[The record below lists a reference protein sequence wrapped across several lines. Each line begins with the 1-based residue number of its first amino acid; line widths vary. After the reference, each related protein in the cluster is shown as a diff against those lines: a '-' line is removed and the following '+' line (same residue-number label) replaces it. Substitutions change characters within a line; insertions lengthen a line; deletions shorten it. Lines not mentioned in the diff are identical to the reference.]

1 MSDKPLK
8 IYINDFKYGNFE
20 KIETIVVK
28 NKDIYNLYNLYNIKN
43 ESDLDNFVIF
53 TLCMTL
59 NLNDN
64 H

>member
-8 IYINDFKYGNFE
+8 NYINDFKYGNFE

-28 NKDIYNLYNLYNIKN
+28 NKDIYNLYNIKN